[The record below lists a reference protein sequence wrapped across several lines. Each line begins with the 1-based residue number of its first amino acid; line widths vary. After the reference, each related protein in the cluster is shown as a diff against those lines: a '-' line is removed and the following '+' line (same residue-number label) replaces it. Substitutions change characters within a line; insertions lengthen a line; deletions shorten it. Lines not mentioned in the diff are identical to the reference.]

1 MRKQLN
7 LQCTGNKI
15 FVKYQ
20 AQGAGFNP
28 PTPLRTPLQC
38 GQRLRWSALADKIKT
53 VAWDNVNYRG
63 TQF

>member
-28 PTPLRTPLQC
+28 PPLAYALAMR
-38 GQRLRWSALADKIKT
+38 SALALISLSRQNKDSCL
-53 VAWDNVNYRG
+53 G
-63 TQF
+63 